1 MAHRC
6 SLAWI
11 PSTRASA
18 SSADSIGHGAPVFTN
33 VSWRASSKP
42 ADSLPPFA
50 MQAAS
55 PPSDYYGG
63 SVPSPGQQPT
73 AGLPAAA
80 PAARQEGQPREGSHV
95 HETTA

>member
-1 MAHRC
+1 
-6 SLAWI
+6 
-11 PSTRASA
+11 
-18 SSADSIGHGAPVFTN
+18 
-33 VSWRASSKP
+33 
-42 ADSLPPFA
+42 
-50 MQAAS
+50 MQAAF

-80 PAARQEGQPREGSHV
+80 PAAQRGEQPWEGSHV